1 MNKVEKYKKEYIR
14 SDVVMSEFLRSCD
27 DLTVDEKRELLHWA
41 GEDDLMEVTDD
52 ANVVEKQCSNCE
64 FVKVDDGR
72 CWARIL
78 NGKDGC
84 VNKNKYKEKKVV
96 EQPKFAVIEITGD
109 YTVCFGS
116 GLSWADASSII
127 LEQMYHDGY
136 FTKVRLFNLECNDT
150 GLGVECFN
158 EAIKRTYY
166 ILEDPGRDEI
176 R

>member
-14 SDVVMSEFLRSCD
+14 SDVEMSEFLRSCD

-52 ANVVEKQCSNCE
+52 A
-64 FVKVDDGR
+64 
-72 CWARIL
+72 
-78 NGKDGC
+78 
-84 VNKNKYKEKKVV
+84 KVV

-109 YTVCFGS
+109 YIVCLGS
-116 GLSWADASSII
+116 GLSWADASSIV
-127 LEQMYHDGY
+127 LEQMHHDGY
-136 FTKVRLFNLECNDT
+136 FTKVRLFNLECNDP